1 MSGVAG
7 RSGRKM
13 FVPTPEQRNT
23 VRVLV
28 ALGIPQKQI
37 CRLVVNRQTQ
47 KPLDHKT
54 LRKHLA
60 HEIAIG
66 TVELHAL
73 IGKFMVATILGTPPP
88 AGTVAIKDD
97 RARGQLMMFLLKTKF
112 GWKETWWTAPRS
124 TSAVRSKIRIWRKRC
139 RNSQIRSTG
148 SGNVSTLERRAN
160 LPRAAREK
168 IISLQPRTRHR
179 RMA

>member
-28 ALGIPQKQI
+28 GLGIQQKQI
-37 CRLVVNRQTQ
+37 CRLVLNRQTQ

-54 LRKHLA
+54 LRKHFA
-60 HEIAIG
+60 QEIA
-66 TVELHAL
+66 TATAELHLL
-73 IGKFMVATILGTPPP
+73 IGKFMLATIFGTPPP

-97 RARGQLMMFLLKTKF
+97 RARGQLMMFFARTRL
-112 GWKETWWTAPRS
+112 GWTAPVVNRPEGHVS
-124 TSAVRSKIRIWRKRC
+124 GPIVGIREQLKKGLAGAM
-139 RNSQIRSTG
+139 TDAG
-148 SGNVSTLERRAN
+148 KPLAELAF
-160 LPRAAREK
+160 
-168 IISLQPRTRHR
+168 
-179 RMA
+179 